1 MSEQGKRIVQ
11 KERGRERERGR
22 GREGGMTKENFLYF
36 EGRMM
41 NIKSI
46 RDYLSS
52 CCRKFV
58 LARDHD
64 KFHFLPFFQKHTRHD
79 CWGRP

>member
-1 MSEQGKRIVQ
+1 
-11 KERGRERERGR
+11 
-22 GREGGMTKENFLYF
+22 
-36 EGRMM
+36 MM

-64 KFHFLPFFQKHTRHD
+64 KFHFLPFFKKTRHD
-79 CWGRP
+79 